1 MDLTAVYFFL
11 DRGLKAVGL
20 VWDGKT
26 LRAVAFI
33 CNQMCLLLW
42 FFSFFQA
49 NSRRGVANDARDME
63 DLDSEHYC
71 TSLSAFL
78 VLIEVSS

>member
-1 MDLTAVYFFL
+1 MDLTVAYFFL

-26 LRAVAFI
+26 LRVVAFM
-33 CNQMCLLLW
+33 CYQMCLLPCV
-42 FFSFFQA
+42 FFFQA